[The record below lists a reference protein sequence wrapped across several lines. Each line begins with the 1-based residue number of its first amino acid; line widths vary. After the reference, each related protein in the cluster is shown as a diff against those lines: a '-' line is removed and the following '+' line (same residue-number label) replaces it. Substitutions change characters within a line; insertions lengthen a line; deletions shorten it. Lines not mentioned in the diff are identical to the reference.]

1 MLKDVINKIINKNF
15 YSLIITMELSK
26 KFKLAVVLCAIIV
39 FIIMFINIATT
50 DREQFIEEENTEVIV
65 CPDALFAEY

>member
-50 DREQFIEEENTEVIV
+50 DREQVIEEENTEVIV
-65 CPDALFAEY
+65 CPDVLFAEY

>member
-1 MLKDVINKIINKNF
+1 
-15 YSLIITMELSK
+15 MELSK